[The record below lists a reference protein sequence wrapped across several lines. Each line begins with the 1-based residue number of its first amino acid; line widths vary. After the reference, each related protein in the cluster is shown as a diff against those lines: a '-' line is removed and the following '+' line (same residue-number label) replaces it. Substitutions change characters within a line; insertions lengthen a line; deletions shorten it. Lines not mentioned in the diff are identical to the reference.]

1 MVTLALPKGR
11 LFEPVTALLEQGGF
25 AVAQA
30 LRANTRRLV
39 LEDGELRVVVV
50 KDADV
55 PAYVSQGVA
64 DGGFVGLDHILE
76 AGVDLLRLRRFSFG
90 HCRMCLL
97 ARKDRPVPPLTKPF
111 RLATKYPRLAQK
123 LLRQRGLWAEVV
135 PLAGS
140 VELAATLELA
150 PLVLD
155 LVETGTTLR
164 ENGLVIVETWLAVAP
179 YFVANRAS
187 WATGFEALTAVMH
200 RLGGG
205 HEELSSY

>member
-11 LFEPVTALLEQGGF
+11 LFAPVTDLLERGGF
-25 AVAQA
+25 SLAAAVKS
-30 LRANTRRLV
+30 NPRRLV
-39 LEDGELRVVVV
+39 FEDGELRVVVV

-64 DGGFVGLDHILE
+64 DAGVVGLDQILE
-76 AGVDLLRLRRFSFG
+76 AGADLLRLRRFGFG
-90 HCRMCLL
+90 RCRLCLL
-97 ARKDRPVPPLTKPF
+97 ARQDRPAPPLWKPF

-123 LLRQRGLWAEVV
+123 LLAQRGLWAEVV

-140 VELAATLELA
+140 VELAATLDLA

-164 ENGLVIVETWLAVAP
+164 ENGLVIVETWLEVAP

-187 WATGFEALTAVMH
+187 WATEFEALTALVH
-200 RLGGG
+200 RLGGD
-205 HEELSSY
+205 HEELSD